1 VRLTERDRELEA
13 LTARADEARAGRGGV
28 VVVCGESGAGK
39 TAFVETFLERW
50 PQDERVLWGACDPL
64 DTPRP
69 LGPIHDL
76 AEQFQPDTRK
86 VLRESNHP
94 YEIHGAVFDELA
106 TQPSVLFIDD
116 LHWADQA
123 TVDLLRFVLRRI
135 RRTHSLAVLTVRDDE
150 IAPTHPM
157 RSLLGDVA
165 RSTSATSLALPP
177 LSLDAITQLAQDRT
191 VDPVRLHRITGGNA
205 FFVVEMLDQ
214 TSDELPTT
222 VRDAILARTVGLD
235 VAAWDLLYLM
245 ACAPESIPDYLL
257 THLGVT
263 VPALRTLDEVKL
275 IRRTDR
281 GVTFRH
287 DLCRLAVASVMP
299 PGAEVELHRRMIDAY
314 EAASRTDPAVLTHHS
329 LGAGDCE
336 RIQRSATDA
345 GKAATRS
352 GAHTQAAEFYRI
364 ALDQGGEL
372 PAESEAELLELM
384 AAEYYLTDRLD
395 NAIKACQRAMHL
407 RQEMGASAYVS
418 ADHHALSVYEWYNA
432 NRSAA
437 DQHVAQAV
445 AVLDGRVTDE
455 NSTELAQLGH
465 AFAMQAYLAVQ
476 TTDLE
481 HASALKSRAE
491 EIADKA
497 DDPSLMVRVKLID
510 GYLAV
515 LGGKDK
521 GRESIL
527 SIVRSNP
534 ENFDEIYSGGYSN
547 LTYLDVEQRRF
558 EMAADLLHES
568 LAMTI
573 ERDLP
578 VCYAWQMGARGRLG
592 MLEGNWDEAVA
603 DANTVLDAPSAPL
616 ARTWPLL
623 IRALVALR
631 RDGTR
636 SDDIDEAWQLA
647 CRYGEPLRVLPAAAA
662 ITESAWLSGTSDE
675 RLDKFRALLDNAPV
689 LGLEWARGE
698 LAVWLHRLDPSVR
711 TDGLAQPCELLLDGQ
726 FEAAADEFQR
736 LSMPYDAALALIDSG
751 DADLARRG
759 LDELD
764 RLGAAAVAAKIR
776 RDLRSRGMAV
786 VPARR
791 RSTTLANPAGLTSRQ
806 IEVLRLIGE
815 GLTNAELADR
825 LYLSAKTVDHHVSA
839 ILTKLD
845 VPGRRDAIRR
855 GRELGILA

>member
-1 VRLTERDRELEA
+1 VVLTEREGELDQ
-13 LTARADEARAGRGGV
+13 LVARADEARSGRGGV

-39 TAFVETFLERW
+39 TSFVETFLDGW
-50 PQDERVLWGACDPL
+50 PRDERVLWGACDPL
-64 DTPRP
+64 ATPRP

-76 AEQFQPDTRK
+76 AEQFEQETRE
-86 VLRESNHP
+86 VVRVSYHP
-94 YEIHGAVFDELA
+94 YEIHGAVFSELA

-135 RRTHSLAVLTVRDDE
+135 RRTHSLVVLTVRDDE

-157 RSLLGDVA
+157 RALLGDVA

-177 LSLDAITQLAQDRT
+177 LSVDGIRQLAQDRP
-191 VDPVRLHRITGGNA
+191 VDPVRLHRVTGGNA
-205 FFVVEMLDQ
+205 FFVVEMLDHGGH
-214 TSDELPTT
+214 ELPTT

-275 IRRTDR
+275 IRRTER
-281 GVTFRH
+281 GVAFRH
-287 DLCRLAVASVMP
+287 DLCRLAVASVIP
-299 PGAEVELHRRMIDAY
+299 PGAEAELHRRMIDAY
-314 EAASRTDPAVLTHHS
+314 EAASRTDPAVLTHHA

-336 RIQRSATDA
+336 RIQRAATDA

-364 ALDQGGEL
+364 ALEQGGEL
-372 PAESEAELLELM
+372 PRETEAELLELL

-395 NAIKACQRAMHL
+395 DAIKACGRAMDL
-407 RQEMGASAYVS
+407 RQQMDASAYVS
-418 ADHHALSVYEWYNA
+418 ADHHALSVYQWYNA
-432 NRSAA
+432 NRTAA
-437 DQHVAQAV
+437 EHHAAQAA
-445 AVLDGRVTDE
+445 AVLGGRNDDE
-455 NSTELAQLGH
+455 GPTELAQLGH
-465 AFAMQAYLAVQ
+465 AFAMQAFLAVQ

-481 HASALKSRAE
+481 PARALAARARQ
-491 EIADKA
+491 IADIA
-497 DDPSLMVRVKLID
+497 LDPSLVVRVDLID
-510 GYLAV
+510 GYLQL
-515 LGGKDK
+515 LGGKDV
-521 GRESIL
+521 GRDAIL
-527 SIVRSNP
+527 SVVRSDP
-534 ENFDEIYSGGYSN
+534 ENLDEILSSGYSN
-547 LTYLDVEQRRF
+547 LTYLDVEQRRLG
-558 EMAADLLHES
+558 EAADLLDES
-568 LAMTI
+568 IAMTI

-578 VCYAWQMGARGRLG
+578 VCYAWQLGSRGRLG

-603 DANTVLDAPSAPL
+603 DANAVLDAPSAPL

-623 IRALVALR
+623 VRALVTLR
-631 RDGTR
+631 RDGTGT
-636 SDDIDEAWQLA
+636 DDINEAWQLA

-662 ITESAWLSGTSDE
+662 ITESAWLSGTFDE
-675 RLDKFRALLDNAPV
+675 RLNEFRALLDTTPV
-689 LGLEWARGE
+689 VGLEWARGE
-698 LAVWLHRLDPSVR
+698 LAVWLHRLDPSVQ
-711 TDGLAQPCELLLDGQ
+711 TDGLAAPYELLLDGQ
-726 FEAAADEFQR
+726 FEAAAVELHR
-736 LSMPYDAALALIDSG
+736 LSMPYDAALALVDSG

-759 LDELD
+759 LDVLD

-776 RDLRSRGMAV
+776 RDLRVRGLTV

-791 RSTTLANPAGLTSRQ
+791 RSTTLANPAGLTTRQ
-806 IEVLRLIGE
+806 VEVLRLIEE

-839 ILTKLD
+839 ILTKLG